1 MKHRNFRRPTMTNL
15 GFDSNIAPYGP
26 NVASYAIK
34 IVEADSL
41 STIVI
46 YENIPSGIKMGSTL
60 SFMLLDCD
68 NQTFPDN
75 SNSIKVNAQTQRA
88 SVSGFNSA
96 KVDQGVAEFNN
107 LIFTF
112 IQVELNSYIQY
123 FTKLIHRI

>member
-1 MKHRNFRRPTMTNL
+1 MTSL
-15 GFDSNIAPYGP
+15 GFDSYIAPYGP

-60 SFMLLDCD
+60 SFMLLDYD
-68 NQTFPDN
+68 NQKFPDN

-123 FTKLIHRI
+123 FTKLIHRFWLDLKTFLE